1 MANPSTSYFSLTG
14 DNVIDSLTNGYR
26 WSLDGS
32 RTVDY
37 SISGGFSGEF
47 WNAPAT
53 VAQYMGAALST
64 FSYYANIN
72 FNYVGSFSTPT
83 TAGQAGSEINLSLDG
98 ANRFFSS
105 TNSWAIGFFPSP
117 TYAQYQAGDIFLNL
131 LSAAN
136 TLPSYEPGSKG
147 WFVLL
152 HELGHTLGLKH
163 PHDSGGTGRPTFA
176 QVGELS
182 LDKDIATIMSYND
195 DASWNQFGW
204 NPATPMILDVLALQ
218 ALYGKNQSTNA
229 GNSTFQLTQTN
240 FYTTLWDASG
250 IDTLDASASNTG
262 WTIYLPNK
270 AFATLVDTKVGIAA
284 PTSDFALAVPRTVQ
298 WLAGDYENVIGSQYD
313 DVIICNDLNNTITCN
328 GGNDQ
333 VDGGN
338 GVDTVIFSNA
348 RSGVNISFSN
358 GAYTIINPNGTVTVK
373 NVENFSFSGVTY
385 SASSLLTPISAAT
398 YKLTPSLVTI
408 NEGNSTSVVL
418 QTTGLSSSAT
428 VTYSISGIAANRLS
442 TGVLNGTVSVDA
454 NGQAVIPFSVINNSH
469 TDGLTTAV
477 ITIGNNLASTSVII
491 NDSSVTP
498 ISLTPRST
506 IQLIP
511 NAIYSVGIPN
521 QTIIGT
527 NDVLGQVCF
536 VKTLA
541 SVTINTVGNETSVV
555 HTAGDLGTTVLS
567 NVKRLQFSDINI
579 ALDIGKDQTAGSGY
593 MLYKAAF
600 NRTPDVGGLGY
611 WIWKMD
617 VGMSYSSVAQNFVNS
632 SEFKAAFGGSNPTVN
647 TLVTKLYNNV
657 LNRTP
662 DAGGLAFWQNKLSNE
677 GWTTADVL
685 GFFSTS
691 GENVTNVTPL
701 IANGIQY
708 QQYVG

>member
-373 NVENFSFSGVTY
+373 NVENFSFSGVNY
-385 SASSLLTPISAAT
+385 SASSLLTPT
-398 YKLTPSLVTI
+398 YIFKSGVSSVD
-408 NEGNSTSVVL
+408 EGGSGYTYWIH
-418 QTTGLSSSAT
+418 TTGLSIGAEID
-428 VTYSISGIAANRLS
+428 YSISGIDASRLTIPL
-442 TGVLNGTVSVDA
+442 TGKVKIDGGSFVTGYAGIVLGFV
-454 NGQAVIPFSVINNSH
+454 NNNH
-469 TDGLTTAV
+469 TDGPTTILLSIASGAATYSIQV
-477 ITIGNNLASTSVII
+477 NDTSLSPINLDVNVSKNIPYYVSQSNLKILGTEIVDKVILPVSSNNSDITIKNSV
-491 NDSSVTP
+491 
-498 ISLTPRST
+498 
-506 IQLIP
+506 
-511 NAIYSVGIPN
+511 
-521 QTIIGT
+521 
-527 NDVLGQVCF
+527 
-536 VKTLA
+536 
-541 SVTINTVGNETSVV
+541 VTIKDNTGN
-555 HTAGDLGTTVLS
+555 LGITTL
-567 NVKRLQFSDINI
+567 NNIERLQFTNTTI

-611 WIWKMD
+611 WISKMD
-617 VGMSYSSVAQNFVNS
+617 AGVSYSSVAQSFVNS
-632 SEFKAAFGGSNPTVN
+632 AEFKTAFGGSNPSVN

-662 DAGGLAFWQNKLSNE
+662 DAGGLAFWQDKLNT
-677 GWTTADVL
+677 GWSTADVL
-685 GFFSTS
+685 GYFSTS

-708 QQYVG
+708 KEWVG